1 MDMPPFYSIRQD
13 FDTTS
18 LADVAAA
25 VRDEFSKFDPA
36 DKIRPGQT
44 VAVGVASRG
53 THDLKILVTATVA
66 CLKSMGLKPFVIP
79 AMGSHGGGT
88 AEGQTQV
95 LAELDITQD
104 AIDAPVVS
112 NMEVVSL
119 GRVESGAEVFFA
131 KDALDADHVVVI
143 NRVKPHTAFR
153 SEVESGLC
161 KILAVGC
168 GRQKGAANMHRYDLA
183 KTIVPAARL
192 IIQRASVLC
201 GLAVTENALG
211 ETHSLKL
218 ARPEEF
224 PDVDSEFLK
233 TAWTLLPK
241 LPVDDLDI
249 LLVDEMGKNVSGA
262 GMDPNV
268 IGFWRREGGERKPDY
283 RILVVL
289 DLTPHS
295 HGNATGIGMADL
307 TTRRVADQIDWEAE
321 LAVVIGKAGKR
332 IPASKAL
339 DYVAG
344 FSVMNDVSGRQA
356 QFSDG
361 QWFRG
366 KSFDTF
372 APMGPALVTIDEIEN
387 LQNLNV
393 TARVNGMVMQ
403 DGNSADM
410 LFDIPTI
417 IAFISQDITL
427 MPGDI
432 ISTGTPSGVGIFRDP
447 PVVLQPGNVVE
458 CRIENIG
465 SIVNPV
471 VAG

>member
-1 MDMPPFYSIRQD
+1 MDMPPFYRIRQR
-13 FDTTS
+13 FDVTS

-36 DKIRPGQT
+36 DEIRPGQT

-66 CLKSMGLKPFVIP
+66 CLKSMGLEPFVIP

-95 LAELDITQD
+95 LAELGITQD
-104 AIDAPVVS
+104 AVDAPVVS

-211 ETHSLKL
+211 GTHSLKL

-241 LPVDDLDI
+241 LPINDLDI

-268 IGFWRREGGERKPDY
+268 IGFWRREGGPRRPDF
-283 RILVVL
+283 RILAVL

-307 TTRRVADQIDWEAE
+307 TTRRVVDSIDWEAT
-321 LAVVIGKAGKR
+321 
-332 IPASKAL
+332 
-339 DYVAG
+339 Y
-344 FSVMNDVSGRQA
+344 
-356 QFSDG
+356 
-361 QWFRG
+361 
-366 KSFDTF
+366 
-372 APMGPALVTIDEIEN
+372 
-387 LQNLNV
+387 LN
-393 TARVNGMVMQ
+393 
-403 DGNSADM
+403 
-410 LFDIPTI
+410 
-417 IAFISQDITL
+417 AFT
-427 MPGDI
+427 
-432 ISTGTPSGVGIFRDP
+432 SGVLRSARMPI
-447 PVVLQPGNVVE
+447 PVENDRLVVE
-458 CRIENIG
+458 AALNRTPDLEG
-465 SIVNPV
+465 VRMVRIVNTGELESFWATTAVLPELRERDTIKV
-471 VAG
+471 DDAAVELKFSHDGRLLPMED